1 MVEIAPFKGMTY
13 NKQKIKKLDDVMSP
27 PYDIISEQMQ
37 NELYAKNEYN
47 FVKLILGKILPSDT
61 EMNNRYTRA
70 KQLFD
75 AWQQKKILIPSETP
89 AIFPY
94 RVDYVVNKEK
104 KQMNGFFVLLK
115 LDPEYKTVK
124 AHEKT
129 LAKPKADRLNLM
141 RACYANL
148 EPIQLMYM
156 DQEDIIG
163 QSIDSA
169 LDAPLIQVKGYDGF
183 THQLWRLDE
192 PETIQKILDILAE
205 KILFIADG
213 HHRYQTSINYA
224 IEKKEQTGN
233 MDPDAPF
240 NYIMVVLCNMF
251 DPGLSILPT
260 HRFIKMPHVSIDD
273 LCKKLERYFK
283 VEKKSLLQTEKNPEK
298 LGKKIMNEI
307 KTEDKH
313 ILALYT
319 KNSYYILTLKD
330 EEVMDK
336 IAGDHSKTWRTLDV
350 SILHKLIL
358 EEFLGIN
365 EKNLEDHV
373 KYTRVDAE
381 AIQQVDEGK
390 YDFSFLINATKIHQ
404 LKAIA
409 DATEHMPQK
418 STYFLPKMLSGL
430 VMYKM

>member
-13 NKQKIKKLDDVMSP
+13 NKEKIKKLDDVMSP

-37 NELYAKNEYN
+37 SELYGKNEYN
-47 FVKLILGKILPSDT
+47 FVKLILGKIFPDDT
-61 EMNNRYTRA
+61 DTNNRYTRA

-75 AWQQKKILIPSETP
+75 AWQQKEILIPSKTP

-94 RVDYVVNKEK
+94 KVDYNVNKEK
-104 KQMNGFFVLLK
+104 KRMNGFFVLLK

-141 RACYANL
+141 RSSYANL

-156 DQEDIIG
+156 DQDDVIR
-163 QSIDSA
+163 QTIDDA
-169 LDAPLIQVKGYDGF
+169 IDAPLIKVKGYDGF
-183 THQLWRLDE
+183 THQLWRLDK
-192 PETIQKILDILAE
+192 PDSIQKILDFLE
-205 KILFIADG
+205 KKILFIADG
-213 HHRYQTSINYA
+213 HHRYQTSINFA
-224 IEKKEQTGN
+224 AEKREQTGN
-233 MDPDAPF
+233 KDPDAPF

-260 HRFIKMPHVSIDD
+260 HRFIKMQDVNIEE
-273 LCKKLERYFK
+273 LCKKLERYFT
-283 VEKKSLLQTEKNPEK
+283 VEKKSLPTSGEDPQKI
-298 LGKKIMNEI
+298 GKKIMNEI

-313 ILALYT
+313 VFALYT
-319 KNSYYILTLKD
+319 KGSYYILTLKD
-330 EEVMDK
+330 DQVMDK

-365 EKNLEDHV
+365 EENLEDHV

-381 AIQQVDEGK
+381 AIQQVDEGN
-390 YDFSFLINATKIHQ
+390 YDFSFLINATKIDQ

-409 DATEHMPQK
+409 DAAEHMPQK

>member
-1 MVEIAPFKGMTY
+1 MVGIAPFKGIVY
-13 NKQKIKKLDDVMSP
+13 NKEKIKKLENVMSP

-37 NELYAKNEYN
+37 NELYEKDEYN
-47 FVKLILGKILPSDT
+47 FVKLILGKISEKDT
-61 EMNNRYTRA
+61 DADNRYTRA

-75 AWQQKKILIPSETP
+75 VWQKQDILVPSETP
-89 AIFPY
+89 GVYPY
-94 RVDYVVNKEK
+94 KVNYTIKNEK
-104 KQMNGFFVLLK
+104 KQMNGFFVLLN

-156 DQEDIIG
+156 DEDDTIRRL
-163 QSIDSA
+163 IDSA
-169 LDAPLIQVKGYDGF
+169 IEAPLIKVKGYDGF
-183 THQLWRLDE
+183 IHQLWCLDDQK
-192 PETIQKILDILAE
+192 TVQKIVDELSK

-213 HHRYQTSINYA
+213 HHRYQTSLNYA
-224 IEKKEQTGN
+224 AEKREQTGN
-233 MDPDAPF
+233 NDPHAPF

-260 HRFIKMPHVSIDD
+260 HRLITMHAMDIDE
-273 LCKKLERYFK
+273 LRKKFERYFT
-283 VEKKSLLQTEKNPEK
+283 VEKKTVDDKKTDYQKT
-298 LGKKIMNEI
+298 GKKIMTDIE
-307 KTEDKH
+307 TEEKH
-313 ILALYT
+313 TFALYT
-319 KNSYYILTLKD
+319 KGSYYILTLKD
-330 EEVMDK
+330 EHVMDSR
-336 IAGDHSKTWRTLDV
+336 AADHSKTWRTLDV

-358 EEFLGIN
+358 EEFFGIT

-381 AIQQVDEGK
+381 AIQLVDEGK
-390 YDFSFLINATKIHQ
+390 YDCSFLINATKIDQ

-409 DATEHMPQK
+409 DASEHMPQK

>member
-1 MVEIAPFKGMTY
+1 MVEIAPFKGMVY
-13 NKQKIKKLDDVMSP
+13 NKKKIKNLDDVMSP

-37 NELYAKNEYN
+37 NELYTKNEYN
-47 FVKLILGKILPSDT
+47 FVKLILGKILPDDT
-61 EMNNRYTRA
+61 DATNRYTRA

-75 AWQQKKILIPSETP
+75 AWQQQEILIPSQTP
-89 AIFPY
+89 ALFPY
-94 RVDYVVNKEK
+94 QVDYTVGKEK

-156 DQEDIIG
+156 DQDDTIRKTM
-163 QSIDSA
+163 
-169 LDAPLIQVKGYDGF
+169 DAAVDTPLIKVNGYDGF
-183 THQLWRLDE
+183 THQLWRLDNS
-192 PETIQKILDILAE
+192 ETIHTILDELE
-205 KILFIADG
+205 KKILFIADG

-224 IEKKEQTGN
+224 QEKREQTGN
-233 MDPDAPF
+233 TDPDAPF
-240 NYIMVVLCNMF
+240 NYLMVVLCNMF

-260 HRFIKMPHVSIDD
+260 HRFIKMPQVNFDD
-273 LCKKLERYFK
+273 LCKKLERYFII
-283 VEKKSLLQTEKNPEK
+283 EKKLIPYKETDYQKI
-298 LGKKIMNEI
+298 GKKIMREI
-307 KTEDKH
+307 TTENKH
-313 ILALYT
+313 KLALYT
-319 KNSYYILTLKD
+319 KGIYYILTLKD
-330 EEVMDK
+330 EQVMDK
-336 IAGDHSKTWRTLDV
+336 LASDHSKTWRTLDV

-390 YDFSFLINATKIHQ
+390 YDFSFLINATKIDQ

-409 DATEHMPQK
+409 DAGEHMPQK